1 MCITVYVLV
10 RDVKQIVRHMLYVH
24 VGNTAGVV
32 IVMITTGYT
41 FPGSLNTYLMNEEQQ
56 ITKKAITLRIP
67 VGL

>member
-1 MCITVYVLV
+1 
-10 RDVKQIVRHMLYVH
+10 MLYVH

-32 IVMITTGYT
+32 IVMMPSCYT
-41 FPGSLNTYLMNEEQQ
+41 FPGSLHTYLMNEEQQ